1 MIPCRFLVRSWTA
14 CSPRGQD
21 EGVPETLFPDAAALA
36 RGVCRAFDQRGYA
49 SLLEFPLA
57 CGRRADVMALA
68 RSGELAIVEI
78 KSSIADFRADRKWPE
93 YRDWCDRLYFAVGD
107 RFPREVRTC
116 ALPPRIGE
124 QGGCARLRERAST
137 DRCCPGVVR
146 DFAQRRAPRD
156 RRARGDHDHRADIQR
171 DSNRDRICGGSGIH
185 HAAQCR
191 RKVRTGCVE
200 HLTEGGM
207 TE

>member
-1 MIPCRFLVRSWTA
+1 MIPRKFGICSWTA
-14 CSPRGQD
+14 QPLGRQYRN
-21 EGVPETLFPDAAALA
+21 VPESLLFDAAALA

-107 RFPREVRTC
+107 AFPR
-116 ALPPRIGE
+116 ALIPEECGLIVADEFGASVLREATHQPLAAARRKAVTLRFALAGA
-124 QGGCARLRERAST
+124 GRLRRMV
-137 DRCCPGVVR
+137 DPG
-146 DFAQRRAPRD
+146 A
-156 RRARGDHDHRADIQR
+156 GDP
-171 DSNRDRICGGSGIH
+171 
-185 HAAQCR
+185 
-191 RKVRTGCVE
+191 E
-200 HLTEGGM
+200 LL
-207 TE
+207 